1 MKRNGFIIALAL
13 SISLFIGCE
22 DFFEKDIESSEITLN
37 SPADSARTEVSSITF
52 WWEPV
57 NGATS
62 YQLQVASPN
71 FAAIVKPVL
80 DTTVGTNKFIFTLV
94 PGKYEWRVRALNSAY
109 ATGYFYS
116 SFQIDSTLN
125 LTKQEV
131 VLVSP
136 VENYY
141 TNVNSV
147 SLKWEKLYNALEYQL
162 DIKSPD
168 WNGNKVT
175 GTKITPYDTAKVF
188 LAEGKYAWGVRASND
203 GSVSVYSFRN
213 IMIDKTAPTAPS
225 LVKPTTGTSFPQ
237 GSIDFGWTRASDNG
251 SPLYDSLYLST
262 DSAFT
267 VSGIKQSLK
276 VEEQSVSIEMKDNG
290 TYFWKVKSVDK
301 AGNRGTFSVI
311 RKFKITSN

>member
-1 MKRNGFIIALAL
+1 MKRNCFIALVL
-13 SISLFIGCE
+13 SVLIFAACD
-22 DFFEKDIESSEITLN
+22 DFFEKDIESSEVTLN
-37 SPADSARTEVSSITF
+37 SPADSVRTEVSSITF

-80 DTTVGTNKFIFTLV
+80 DTTVGANKFIFTLV

-109 ATGYFYS
+109 ATGYFFS
-116 SFQIDSTLN
+116 SFQIDSTMN

-141 TNVNSV
+141 TNTSTI

-168 WNGNKVT
+168 WNGNKIR
-175 GTKITPYDTAKVF
+175 GTKITPYDTANVY
-188 LAEGKYAWGVRASND
+188 LAEGKYAWGVRGSND

-213 IMIDKTAPTAPS
+213 IMVDKTAPVAPS
-225 LVKPTTGTSFPQ
+225 LVKPTTGTSFSQ
-237 GSIDFGWTRASDNG
+237 GSIDFGWTRANDTG

-301 AGNRGTFSVI
+301 AGNRGAFSVI